1 MQKPIMIQDD
11 FMGDFYLGCPKC
23 KEVIH
28 FPLINPTQN
37 KPKKCYKSMKNYLE
51 SLRRHKS

>member
-37 KPKKCYKSMKNYLE
+37 KPKKCYKCGEEFDWTDIKI
-51 SLRRHKS
+51 

>member
-1 MQKPIMIQDD
+1 
-11 FMGDFYLGCPKC
+11 MGDFYLGCPKC

-37 KPKKCYKSMKNYLE
+37 KPKNVTNVEKNLIGQI
-51 SLRRHKS
+51 